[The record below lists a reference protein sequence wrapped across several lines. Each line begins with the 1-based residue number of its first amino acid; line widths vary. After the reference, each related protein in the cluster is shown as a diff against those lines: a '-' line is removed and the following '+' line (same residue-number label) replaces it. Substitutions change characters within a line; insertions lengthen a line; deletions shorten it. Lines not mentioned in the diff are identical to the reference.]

1 MNFEDDFMT
10 FASDTFSEMRL
21 LAEGAIT
28 LFEDETSPLF
38 RLAREANEHA
48 AMTAFN
54 DIGTA
59 LYTFRTHVRQL
70 QEAHHKETQRM
81 SASQNPCELQ

>member
-1 MNFEDDFMT
+1 MNFEDDFTT
-10 FASDTFSEMRL
+10 FTSERFSQMRL

-28 LFEDETSPLF
+28 LFEDEASPLF

-48 AMTAFN
+48 VMTAFN

-59 LYTFRTHVRQL
+59 LYELRTHIRQL
-70 QEAHHKETQRM
+70 QEAQHKETQRLV
-81 SASQNPCELQ
+81 AAQNPL